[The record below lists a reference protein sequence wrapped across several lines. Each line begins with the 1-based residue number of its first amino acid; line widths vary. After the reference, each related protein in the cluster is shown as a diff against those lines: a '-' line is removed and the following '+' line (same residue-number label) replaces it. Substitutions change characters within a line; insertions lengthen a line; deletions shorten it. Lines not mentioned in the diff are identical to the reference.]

1 MQKISIQ
8 TTQRVIPMI
17 YAYTTPEI
25 ASHIG
30 WTKIGYTDKQSVED
44 RVYQQGKTVDI
55 VQKIEWK
62 GSAVF
67 DDGSGETFTD
77 HDFRAYLRKLGV
89 EIKPQTEWCHII
101 PSHAKTRFFE
111 YGRNGGATS
120 GNRAVHPA

>member
-25 ASHIG
+25 ASHAG
-30 WTKIGYTDKQSVED
+30 WTKIGYTDRQSVED
-44 RVYQQGKTVDI
+44 RVFQQGHTVD
-55 VQKIEWK
+55 VAQKIEWK

-77 HDFRAYLRKLGV
+77 HDFRA
-89 EIKPQTEWCHII
+89 
-101 PSHAKTRFFE
+101 
-111 YGRNGGATS
+111 
-120 GNRAVHPA
+120 